1 MVPDI
6 WDGNFHSVSL
16 HRLIEHLALNAIN
29 IRKSLHHMMKYIP
42 NKKVERSK
50 ANYINDF
57 KDIGEAAWDFILFFY
72 ELEWDELIADN
83 NNHLF
88 RHKVKA

>member
-16 HRLIEHLALNAIN
+16 HGLIEHLALDTIN
-29 IRKSLHHMMKYIP
+29 IRKSLHHMIKYIL

-50 ANYINDF
+50 ANDINNF
-57 KDIGEAAWDFILFFY
+57 KDIGKAAWGFILSFY
-72 ELEWDELIADN
+72 ESE
-83 NNHLF
+83 
-88 RHKVKA
+88 

>member
-16 HRLIEHLALNAIN
+16 HGLIKHLALDAIN
-29 IRKSLHHMMKYIP
+29 IRKSLHHMIKYIL

-50 ANYINDF
+50 ANDINNF
-57 KDIGEAAWDFILFFY
+57 KGIGKAAWGFILSFY
-72 ELEWDELIADN
+72 ESE
-83 NNHLF
+83 
-88 RHKVKA
+88 